1 MGIGTLIN
9 AIGVLLGG
17 ALGILIG
24 HRISKN
30 IQQAIMKAAGIS
42 VAFLGIIGACE
53 HALKINEST
62 NLLSPLLLVTLF
74 K

>member
-17 ALGILIG
+17 VLGILIG

-30 IQQAIMKAAGIS
+30 IQQAIMKVAGVS
-42 VAFLGIIGACE
+42 F
-53 HALKINEST
+53 
-62 NLLSPLLLVTLF
+62 
-74 K
+74 